1 MVTRTDKNSY
11 KWWQGGWRLQQWWGQ
26 GHYNSR
32 LLTETWLPCQ
42 YAKQT
47 CGSKDSKKSSHVPHH
62 LLHLKKGLICLVR
75 FLFRKKHSHNEVQ
88 AKTRNPKTGKIQQH
102 AHFVHDTYFLT
113 PPPSP
118 PPFLSQLAC
127 FCGRTSDRCLIY
139 HSCQPIYLKIEC
151 ILPSVFNIMFSQGR
165 YFWELLISRVV
176 ERKSFTGQP
185 LPVYPS
191 NSG

>member
-47 CGSKDSKKSSHVPHH
+47 GGSIDPKKSSHVPHH
-62 LLHLKKGLICLVR
+62 LLHLRRRRRPHLRSGFSFERSTLLMKYRLKQETRKPVKSSNMLILSIT
-75 FLFRKKHSHNEVQ
+75 LSH
-88 AKTRNPKTGKIQQH
+88 P
-102 AHFVHDTYFLT
+102 T
-113 PPPSP
+113 PITA
-118 PPFLSQLAC
+118 PFLSQLAC
-127 FCGRTSDRCLIY
+127 FGGRTSDRCLIY

-151 ILPSVFNIMFSQGR
+151 ILPSVFNIMFTQGR